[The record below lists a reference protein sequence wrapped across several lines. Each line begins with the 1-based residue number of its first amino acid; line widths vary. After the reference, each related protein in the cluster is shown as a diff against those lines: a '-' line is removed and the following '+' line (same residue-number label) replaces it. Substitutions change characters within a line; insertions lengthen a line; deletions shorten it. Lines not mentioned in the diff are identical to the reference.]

1 MLYRS
6 FTPDLEVRSDGDGRT
21 IVGIAVPYGRTINVP
36 SEGIRERFARGAFN
50 HQLRA
55 AHRIAFA
62 RDHLPYG
69 GVLIGS
75 TKMLRDDAAGL
86 YGEWR
91 VSRTATGDETIE
103 LVKDGALRELS
114 VGFKERRNRMVQ
126 DPGGPIT
133 ERVKADASE
142 VAVVMAGAYG
152 QQGAVMTGVRSLEL
166 PDMAPEWE
174 LEEDEDPRAAAL
186 RSLEQ
191 TRRIIEGLKPLPLP

>member
-55 AHRIAFA
+55 ANRIAFA
-62 RDHLPYG
+62 RDHLPFG
-69 GVLIGS
+69 GVLIGA
-75 TKMLRDDAAGL
+75 TKLLRDDAAGL

-91 VSRTATGDETIE
+91 VSRTAMGDETLE
-103 LVKDGALRELS
+103 LVRDGALRELS
-114 VGFKERRNRMVQ
+114 VGFKERRNRMVS

-152 QQGAVMTGVRSLEL
+152 RQGAVMTGVRSLEL
-166 PDMAPEWE
+166 PDDDVVE
-174 LEEDEDPRAAAL
+174 LEDEDPREAAL
-186 RSLEQ
+186 RSLDL
-191 TRRIIEGLKPLPLP
+191 TREILANWRPLPLP